1 MSDPSTSTRKATDI
15 GRGRIGATYAKAFLG
30 VAENSGRPEELLK
43 ELQGLVAQ
51 VIDRFPDFDRTLSSP
66 RLSVEEKQAMIDRV
80 FGGRVSDEMLRF
92 LHVVSQ
98 HGRIDCLREIAE
110 SAVEQYQA
118 ARGMVTVNVITAAP
132 INNDL
137 QQRIRQALSDKLGRQ
152 VELKVSVDADILGGL
167 VVRIGDTVFDGSI
180 ANQLQQLRTEAV
192 ERTYEQL
199 RQSAEQLAGELSL

>member
-1 MSDPSTSTRKATDI
+1 MSDPSTSTKKAFDI
-15 GRGRIGATYAKAFLG
+15 GRGRIGATYAKAFLA
-30 VAENSGRPEELLK
+30 VAEKSGRPEELLK
-43 ELQGLVAQ
+43 ELQGLVEQ
-51 VIDRFPDFDRTLSSP
+51 VIERFPDFDRTLSSP
-66 RLSVEEKQAMIDRV
+66 RVSVEEIMIDRV
-80 FGGRVSDEMLRF
+80 FAGRVSDELLKF

-110 SAVEQYQA
+110 SAVEQFQV
-118 ARGMVTVNVITAAP
+118 ARGMVTVSVITAAP

-137 QQRIRQALSDKLGRQ
+137 QQRIRQALSDKLHRQ

-167 VVRIGDTVFDGSI
+167 IVRVGDTVFDGSI
-180 ANQLQQLRTEAV
+180 ANQLQQLRTDAV